1 MRIQN
6 CIMTKKQIIQI
17 SMLSVHGIIL
27 LCSIINIVRCILQ
40 HKLLVFPLSYSFFN
54 IPFYRYIS
62 SIRVIDFFVLMVFII
77 ASVVFTV
84 LELKEIIRGKTLIF
98 IPSNAFFVVSCCYYS
113 CYVNMAEFKYFY
125 SLTQLIFLGI
135 SMLLGMCALA
145 VIAVIQ
151 SASIVINRTEE
162 DLEKSKYINKNK
174 LIIIF
179 IGLFVFVLI
188 TEYFMDFDE
197 FYRNMNIFQGLNVT
211 VFTKYIAYALGIYLG
226 VGSIL
231 QSVKR
236 ICKLKKVN
244 FLNGNE
250 QIAMFRNDRNKK
262 IIALAVFIL
271 SYFVFYLFK

>member
-6 CIMTKKQIIQI
+6 CIMTKKQIIKI
-17 SMLSVHGIIL
+17 FMLSVHGIIL

-40 HKLLVFPLSYSFFN
+40 HKLLVFPLSYGFFN

-62 SIRVIDFFVLMVFII
+62 SSRVIDFFVLMVFII

-151 SASIVINRTEE
+151 SASIVKNRTEE

-188 TEYFMDFDE
+188 TEYFMYYNE
-197 FYRNMNIFQGLNVT
+197 FFSRF
-211 VFTKYIAYALGIYLG
+211 KY
-226 VGSIL
+226 S
-231 QSVKR
+231 SR
-236 ICKLKKVN
+236 
-244 FLNGNE
+244 
-250 QIAMFRNDRNKK
+250 
-262 IIALAVFIL
+262 FI
-271 SYFVFYLFK
+271 SRHKYNYFF